1 MAAKGMY
8 RDAVRSSKSRVV
20 TCLGLQWVCMAL
32 IVPLPW
38 NQRPWARPFL
48 TLLAPSQRANV
59 AAGKTHRTVIDWTVV
74 MVRLVAR
81 GLRRRRWVLIGDG
94 SYSCVRL
101 GWECPSAQAALIS
114 RRRLDARLFA
124 PPAAGTA

>member
-1 MAAKGMY
+1 
-8 RDAVRSSKSRVV
+8 
-20 TCLGLQWVCMAL
+20 MAL

-38 NQRPWARPFL
+38 SRRPWALPFL

-59 AAGKTHRTVIDWTVV
+59 AAGKAHRTVIDLTVV

-81 GLRRRRWVLIGDG
+81 GLTRRRWVLVGDG

-101 GWECPSAQAALIS
+101 GWGCLSAQEGLIS
-114 RRRLDARLFA
+114 RLRLDARLFA
-124 PPAAGTA
+124 PP